1 MRGPLL
7 GNFSSSLSETLPKE
21 TKNWKK
27 DEKNDIETVFKK
39 HGLEDYVSVMKQNL
53 ISFEDLKF
61 LNKDD
66 LVCMKIPI
74 GPRNRILRII
84 DCMDKGEA
92 ENDENRFFN
101 ENKDFI
107 AKKQVEYQDRLKKKE
122 AEDVVNDILGVLKR
136 ISDKQAE
143 MFEMIKENQREIND
157 FNQFSNKYRKY

>member
-107 AKKQVEYQDRLKKKE
+107 VKKQVEYQDRLKKKE